1 VNWLQDILEDA
12 VRESI
17 HPCLCC
23 WRYGARPFA
32 HRIRSALPG
41 PASVEFPRGPWSV
54 PEIITLAKALS
65 ELEWNRDP
73 QLLDRDLD
81 YIRLN
86 PCYLFLGAK
95 QLVYLIWEA
104 TPADTLRRDVDPILL
119 PSPIGFLLRRRWQ
132 KTGKQAEQAYLHM
145 TEKVRRARK
154 AEQNQRAHA
163 ERKAWYRERNDLDKQ
178 ALKWVS
184 DNADQ
189 FDRFL
194 ETSQGYAV
202 SQAQNA
208 LTPDAAAWVIPMQNE
223 RWGELYVLC
232 IRLGEQS
239 EPRTF
244 LAEVFPSR
252 VLAERAF
259 SKPRRVCRSPQ
270 TLASADSWVPS
281 GLH

>member
-1 VNWLQDILEDA
+1 MNWLQDILEDA

-17 HPCLCC
+17 HPCICC
-23 WRYGARPFA
+23 WRDGARPFA
-32 HRIRSALPG
+32 HRIRAALPG
-41 PASVEFPRGPWSV
+41 PTSVEFPTGPWSV

-73 QLLDRDLD
+73 QLLDRGLH

-95 QLVYLIWEA
+95 QLVRLIWA
-104 TPADTLRRDVDPILL
+104 STPAEILRVDVDPILL
-119 PSPIGFLLRRRWQ
+119 PSPIGFLLRQLWQ
-132 KTGKQAEQAYLHM
+132 KKKKAADDAKLQATAEL
-145 TEKVRRARK
+145 RRAQR
-154 AEQNQRAHA
+154 AEQNQKAHA
-163 ERKAWYRERNDLDKQ
+163 ERQAWYRERNDLDKQ

-184 DNADQ
+184 DSAAQ

-194 ETSQGYAV
+194 EISQGYAV

-232 IRLGEQS
+232 IRLGEQT

-270 TLASADSWVPS
+270 TPASAGSWVPS